1 MALTGQYAPSS
12 RPASRQQAETYEASG
27 GTQAADL
34 MGTPIVVLTS
44 VGAKT
49 GLLRKNPLIRIEHD
63 GQYAVLASNGG
74 SPRHP
79 VWYYNVATD
88 PHVELQ
94 DGATK
99 KDYLAHLATGEERAL
114 WWNRAVAVW
123 PQFHDYTVG
132 LGRTIPLLV
141 LVPIEA
147 ASWQASAARP
157 PIPKESNRT

>member
-1 MALTGQYAPSS
+1 MALTGQYAPSARPGS
-12 RPASRQQAETYEASG
+12 REQAETYEASG

-34 MGTPIVVLTS
+34 MGTPIIVLTS

-79 VWYYNVATD
+79 VWYYNVAAN

-99 KDYLAHLATGEERAL
+99 KDYTAHLATGDERAT
-114 WWNRAVAVW
+114 WWQRAVAVW
-123 PQFHDYTVG
+123 PDFQDYTIG
-132 LGRTIPLLV
+132 LDRTIPLFV
-141 LVPIEA
+141 LVPTDA
-147 ASWQASAARP
+147 ALG
-157 PIPKESNRT
+157 